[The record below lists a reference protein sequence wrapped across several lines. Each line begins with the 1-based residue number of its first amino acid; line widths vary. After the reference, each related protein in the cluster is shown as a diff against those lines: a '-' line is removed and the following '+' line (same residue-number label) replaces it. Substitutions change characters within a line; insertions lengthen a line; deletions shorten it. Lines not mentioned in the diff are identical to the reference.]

1 MYFMEKVS
9 KTIKSIKPSTF
20 TVHDLQPYLSEHSL
34 SAISSAICNLVTRG
48 VVYRIGRTIKNKKS
62 VVMYTTD
69 KRRVPKKPQR
79 VITTSATKQNP
90 SIKKAHDS
98 DNWRYEIMEKENQIL
113 KTNIK
118 DLKEMLSAVL
128 QSLPKKELS
137 DMILYSLTK
146 NLKDTEGPL

>member
-1 MYFMEKVS
+1 
-9 KTIKSIKPSTF
+9 
-20 TVHDLQPYLSEHSL
+20 
-34 SAISSAICNLVTRG
+34 
-48 VVYRIGRTIKNKKS
+48 
-62 VVMYTTD
+62 
-69 KRRVPKKPQR
+69 
-79 VITTSATKQNP
+79 
-90 SIKKAHDS
+90 
-98 DNWRYEIMEKENQIL
+98 MEKENQIL